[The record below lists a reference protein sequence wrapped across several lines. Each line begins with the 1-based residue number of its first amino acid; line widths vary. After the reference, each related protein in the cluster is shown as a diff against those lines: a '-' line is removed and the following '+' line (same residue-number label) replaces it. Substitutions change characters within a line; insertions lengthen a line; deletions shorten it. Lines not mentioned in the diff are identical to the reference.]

1 MAKACMILRV
11 KCNNPL
17 GRGLGR
23 HSRVRLR
30 ARAALPIQ
38 RFDIDCAADIVACNS
53 LSCMTPY

>member
-1 MAKACMILRV
+1 MILRV
-11 KCNNPL
+11 KCNNAL

-38 RFDIDCAADIVACNS
+38 RFDIDIVGVTHYPA
-53 LSCMTPY
+53 